1 MTQGG
6 SAAKRVSGGVLMML
20 GIALLGYG
28 AHYLI
33 RNGNCSSTGYTEYG
47 PVPKCGGS
55 EALYIMSVFFL
66 GPALAVV
73 GWLMAKTWGW
83 LWPLVCLS
91 LAAGLAT
98 IKIDKA
104 AASGAKSLGL
114 VLGVCF
120 IALAVLSVTLTVRKR
135 LRPRPAALP
144 TTGVVPAG
152 PALLDAS
159 AGVSSPASGGSPSYQ
174 PVTDAAPS
182 FGPSSGDP
190 LDRIAKLAQ
199 LRESGALTEA
209 EFEREKAKLL
219 SQI

>member
-66 GPALAVV
+66 APALALV

-152 PALLDAS
+152 
-159 AGVSSPASGGSPSYQ
+159 
-174 PVTDAAPS
+174 
-182 FGPSSGDP
+182 
-190 LDRIAKLAQ
+190 
-199 LRESGALTEA
+199 
-209 EFEREKAKLL
+209 
-219 SQI
+219 